1 MKPGPKPVL
10 KVVQKQATPTV
21 PRWVPKIA
29 TDAYEVAHAELSRQG
44 TVTPG
49 NLLLLEQYVSAVAS
63 ARRAERSI
71 ARQGSFFRPKGQRP
85 QAHPGFAVL
94 AEAQKQIR
102 MLGGRLGL
110 IAETARD
117 ARRAGAGEALEVDDD
132 DFGED
137 DI

>member
-1 MKPGPKPVL
+1 MKPGPKPKL
-10 KVVQKQATPTV
+10 RVVEKQAAPAV
-21 PRWVPKIA
+21 PRWVPAIA
-29 TDAYEVAHAELSRQG
+29 ADAYEAAHAELVRLG
-44 TVTPG
+44 MVTPG

-71 ARQGSFFRPKGQRP
+71 ARQGSFFRPKGQPPR
-85 QAHPGFAVL
+85 AHPGFAVL
-94 AEAQKQIR
+94 AESQKAIR

-132 DFGED
+132 EDFGD
-137 DI
+137 V